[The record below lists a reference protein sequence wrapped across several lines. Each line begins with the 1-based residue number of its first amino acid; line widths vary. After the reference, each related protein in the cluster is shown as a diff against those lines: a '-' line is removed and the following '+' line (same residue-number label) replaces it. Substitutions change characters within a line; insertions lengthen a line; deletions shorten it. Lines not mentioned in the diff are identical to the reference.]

1 MTVSS
6 QCILLHLQSGESSTK
21 ASPTAWAATAFAQDQ
36 DGKMSAKFRKLM
48 GIKQEGSEGGEAEKL
63 TEEQLQKQQELFQ
76 RLDQEYEMARMS
88 THTHRGVGLGF
99 ATATQQ
105 VPQFPK

>member
-1 MTVSS
+1 
-6 QCILLHLQSGESSTK
+6 
-21 ASPTAWAATAFAQDQ
+21 
-36 DGKMSAKFRKLM
+36 MSAKFRKLM
-48 GIKQEGSEGGEAEKL
+48 GIKQEEADVGDAEKL
-63 TEEQLQKQQELFQ
+63 TEEQLRKQKELFQ

-99 ATATQQ
+99 ASAIQQ

>member
-1 MTVSS
+1 
-6 QCILLHLQSGESSTK
+6 
-21 ASPTAWAATAFAQDQ
+21 
-36 DGKMSAKFRKLM
+36 M
-48 GIKQEGSEGGEAEKL
+48 GIKPDETEAGEAEKL
-63 TEEQLQKQQELFQ
+63 TEEQLRKQSELFQ

-99 ATATQQ
+99 ASATQQ